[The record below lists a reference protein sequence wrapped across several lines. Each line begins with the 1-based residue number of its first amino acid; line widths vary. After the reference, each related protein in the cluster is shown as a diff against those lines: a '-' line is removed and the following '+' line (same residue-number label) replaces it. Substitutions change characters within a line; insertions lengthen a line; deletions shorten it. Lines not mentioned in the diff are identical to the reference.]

1 MLRSPIPRQRTS
13 LTRLEIKIMPQLL
26 VTNPS
31 TTVPAQLSTVPKN
44 YQWVTFIACKSL
56 QGPTASPNTGKVY
69 LGFSATANQQPLE
82 LAPGAQLTILVGAAQ
97 MYDFSQLYLAVL
109 NANDGI
115 VAFYL

>member
-1 MLRSPIPRQRTS
+1 
-13 LTRLEIKIMPQLL
+13 MPQFL
-26 VTNPS
+26 VTNSS
-31 TTVPAQLSTVPKN
+31 TSIPTQLSTVPKN

-56 QGPTASPNTGKVY
+56 QGPTAGPNAGKVY

-109 NANDGI
+109 NANDGV